1 MKTTIA
7 IPNFNGEKLLENNL
21 PNIIKSGADEILIV
35 DDASKDNSLE
45 ILKKW
50 KEKSDKLRVIIHK
63 KNQGFTFS
71 VNELFEE
78 AKGDIVI
85 SLNNDVW
92 VEKDFLK
99 PLEKHF
105 ENKSVFAVNLHE
117 VGEGPSI
124 AFWKDG
130 YFEFKRGGELEI
142 VQKSAWAS
150 GGSAAFRKSIW
161 KNLGGLD
168 KILAPFYWEDVDIS
182 FRALKE
188 GYEILWEPDAKV
200 KHEHGTTIEKTH
212 KKRYTNWIKE
222 RNQLLFIWNNIRD
235 KNLKKEHK
243 KALLKRLFSLRLGYW
258 IPFLWALSRIGT
270 LRSNTETKR
279 SDLEAINYAG
289 GKKISIITVSY
300 NNEDCIE
307 KFVLSVLKNLPE
319 NGELVILDNAST
331 DETIKKLEMFKDK
344 IKIIKSSE
352 NFGFSKGNNRAVKE
366 ASGEYLFFL
375 NPDSE
380 LLEGTVE
387 KLLEYSIDKND
398 LGIVAPQLIKDDSLI
413 QPSVRKL
420 PTLRGAIKEY
430 WLGKVNSFEQYV
442 PSEKDATQVECVYGG
457 AILIQ
462 KEIFERIN
470 GFDERYFLYYE
481 DLDLCKKMNERDL
494 KVIYYPEAKVK
505 HSIGG
510 SVDKIDKLPWGIRT
524 LAWFFPRKGYGSR
537 YYQVKGSNIYHG
549 PLKSFLITLLIYI
562 AVKFRIYKSKEV
574 ITF

>member
-1 MKTTIA
+1 MKVTIV
-7 IPNFNGEKLLENNL
+7 IPNFNGEKLLEKNL
-21 PNIIKSGADEILIV
+21 PNILESGADEILIV

-45 ILKKW
+45 VLEKF
-50 KEKSDKLRVIIHK
+50 KEKSSKLKIISHK
-63 KNQGFTFS
+63 KNEGFASS
-71 VNELFEE
+71 VNQLFEE
-78 AKGDIVI
+78 AKGDIVV

-99 PLEKHF
+99 PIMKHF

-117 VGEGPSI
+117 EGEGSSV
-124 AFWKDG
+124 AFWKNG
-130 YFEFKRGGELEI
+130 YYEFKRGEELEVI
-142 VQKSAWAS
+142 QKSAWAS

-161 KNLGGLD
+161 KELGGLD

-182 FRALKE
+182 FRALKK
-188 GYEILWEPDAKV
+188 GYEILWEPDARV

-222 RNQLLFIWNNIRD
+222 RNQLLFIWNNIKD
-235 KNLKKEHK
+235 KDLKKEHK
-243 KALLKRLFSLRLGYW
+243 RSLLKRLFSLKLGYW
-258 IPFLWALSRIGT
+258 IPFLWAFSRIRS

-289 GKKISIITVSY
+289 DKKLSIITVSY
-300 NNEDCIE
+300 NNADCIE

-319 NGELVILDNAST
+319 NGELVVLDNAST
-331 DETIKKLEMFKDK
+331 DETVKKLEKFKDK

-352 NFGFSKGNNRAVKE
+352 NLGFSKGNNKAVKE

-380 LLEGTVE
+380 LLEGTIE
-387 KLLEYSIDKND
+387 KLVKYSASKND
-398 LGIVAPQLIKDDSLI
+398 LGIVTPQLIQDDNSI

-420 PTLRGAIKEY
+420 PTFRGAINEY

-481 DLDLCKKMNERDL
+481 DLDLCKKL
-494 KVIYYPEAKVK
+494 KENNLKIVYYPEAKVK

-510 SVDKIDKLPWGIRT
+510 SVDKLDKLSWGIRT
-524 LAWFFPRKGYGSR
+524 LAWFFPRKSYGSR

-549 PLKSFLITLLIYI
+549 PIKSFLITLAIYL

-574 ITF
+574 VTF